1 MFEVIFEDEETG
13 ARAGKLK
20 LKDRTLETP
29 GFLPVATKADVKLVS
44 PDELNQMGVQGV
56 IANAFVLYLRP
67 GIEVIE
73 AAGGIHKFMG
83 WNGII
88 FSDSG
93 GFQILNKDFLLKV
106 NDNSVTFKSPF
117 DGTKHEFTP
126 EKCEDIQMKL
136 GSDVAMTLDDC
147 PSYGS
152 DYDNILNSTKRT
164 IGWAERFKN
173 AHKNDSQSVFGIVQ
187 GGVFKDLRENC
198 AKALV
203 QMDFDGYAIGG
214 LCIGEPKDVMHEV
227 IGWTASLLPPKK
239 PRYLMGVGSPE
250 DMLEAISK
258 GVDIFDSVFP
268 TRNARHNTVYTKR
281 GKINIGKE
289 KFKNDF
295 GPIDEGCECYTCK
308 RFSLAYVNHLLR
320 EHEYL
325 GMRLATIH
333 NLHFLVNLM
342 RMAREAI
349 MDEDFINFKKE
360 FLRDYMN
367 S

>member
-13 ARAGKLK
+13 ARVGKLK

-44 PDELNQMGVQGV
+44 PDELHQIGVQGL

-67 GIEVIE
+67 NIEVIE
-73 AAGGIHKFMG
+73 AAGGIHRFMG
-83 WNGII
+83 WDGVI

-106 NDNSVTFKSPF
+106 NDNHVKFKSPF

-126 EKCEDIQMKL
+126 EKCAEIQMKL

-147 PSYGS
+147 PAYGS
-152 DYDNILNSTKRT
+152 DYDNILTSTKRA

-173 AHKNDSQSVFGIVQ
+173 AHGDNSQSVFGIVQ
-187 GGVFKDLRENC
+187 GGVFKDLRKNC
-198 AKALV
+198 AKALT

-227 IGWTASLLPPKK
+227 IRWTVPLLPPNK
-239 PRYLMGVGSPE
+239 PKYLMGVGSPE

-268 TRNARHNTVYTKR
+268 TRNARHNTIYTKK

-295 GPIDEGCECYTCK
+295 GPIDEGCECYTC
-308 RFSLAYVNHLLR
+308 RNFSMAYVNHLLR

-333 NLHFLVNLM
+333 NLHFLLNLM
-342 RMAREAI
+342 RKSRDAI
-349 MDEDFINFKKE
+349 RDGEFTTFKKE
-360 FLRDYMN
+360 FLRDYL
-367 S
+367 SS